1 MTLDEAIMHSLEL
14 VDKYKLIA
22 PDSNIVREYQQLT
35 DWLIELREFQ
45 KEFTNARQARRILE
59 LMKTAIADLSE
70 QASCSTCRFYFDSS
84 DRCKVCYKNNY
95 EWRGYAETIK
105 MLGGNTNE
113 EP

>member
-14 VDKYKLIA
+14 VDKYELIA
-22 PDSNIVREYQQLT
+22 PGYIVRENQQLA
-35 DWLIELREFQ
+35 DWLIELREFR
-45 KEFTNARQARRILE
+45 KEFTNARQARRISE

-95 EWRGYAETIK
+95 EWRGYAEAIK

>member
-22 PDSNIVREYQQLT
+22 PGYIVRENQQLA
-35 DWLIELREFQ
+35 DWLIELREFR
-45 KEFTNARQARRILE
+45 KEFTNARQARRISE

-70 QASCSTCRFYFDSS
+70 QASCSTCRFYFESS

-95 EWRGYAETIK
+95 EWRGYAEAIK